1 MLEEAL
7 AFFLGFFSIF
17 SPCVLPLIPIVFG
30 ASRMRFLDSLAI
42 FLGMIISLFLLSFIS
57 VFLVPFK
64 IVGYVLLFFLAFYL
78 LEERIELFFSRH
90 LASFGLLTKLK
101 LPSFLYGFVIP
112 FFWLPCIMPFLGIAI
127 SEAVLSER
135 PFSISVF
142 YTAGIAA
149 AIFLLLLVGRKVNLN
164 FSKLRKPLGL
174 AVFISAIYLTT
185 ESLVFQGGV

>member
-57 VFLVPFK
+57 VLLIPFK
-64 IVGYVLLFFLAFYL
+64 IVGYALLFFLAFYL

-90 LASFGLLTKLK
+90 LAGFGFLTKLK
-101 LPSFLYGFVIP
+101 LPSFFYGLIIP

-149 AIFLLLLVGRKVNLN
+149 AIFLLLLIGRKINLD

-174 AVFISAIYLTT
+174 AVLVSAIYLTT
-185 ESLVFQGGV
+185 ESLAFQGG